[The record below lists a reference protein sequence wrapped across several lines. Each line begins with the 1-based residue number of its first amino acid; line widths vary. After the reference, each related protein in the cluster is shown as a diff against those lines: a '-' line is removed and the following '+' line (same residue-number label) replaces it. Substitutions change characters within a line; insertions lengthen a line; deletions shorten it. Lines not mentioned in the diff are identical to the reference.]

1 MKRID
6 NTAVWTD
13 GAVKYTKNAQGDFV
27 IYVEPTVE
35 PEDGEDNWT
44 YSDADFITLDEPVV
58 LKPNDEHND

>member
-13 GAVKYTKNAQGDFV
+13 GAVKYVKNAQGDFE
-27 IYVEPTVE
+27 IYVE

-44 YSDADFITLDEPVV
+44 YSEEDFVTLDEPVV
-58 LKPNDEHND
+58 LKPTQD

>member
-27 IYVEPTVE
+27 IYVEP
-35 PEDGEDNWT
+35 EDGEDNWT
-44 YSDADFITLDEPVV
+44 YSDADFVTLDETVV

>member
-13 GAVKYTKNAQGDFV
+13 GAVKYTKNSSGDFE
-27 IYVEPTVE
+27 IYVE

-44 YSDADFITLDEPVV
+44 YSEEDFVTLDEPVV
-58 LKPNDEHND
+58 LKPTQD